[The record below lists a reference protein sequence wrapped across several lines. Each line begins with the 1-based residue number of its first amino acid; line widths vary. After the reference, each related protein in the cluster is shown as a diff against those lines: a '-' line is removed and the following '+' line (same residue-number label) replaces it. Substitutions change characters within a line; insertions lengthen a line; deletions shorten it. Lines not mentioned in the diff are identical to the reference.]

1 MSLFTLIIFNAET
14 SGVSLSFSAD
24 LLNYGV
30 GGMRYE
36 VNSTRQYHILI
47 AIYDTNTIV
56 SIDRAITLLMY
67 HSNAGVIV
75 IVWPYSSNHAHD

>member
-1 MSLFTLIIFNAET
+1 MPHALVKVAIEHNVIVYLDYFFNAET

-36 VNSTRQYHILI
+36 VNSTRQYHILV

-56 SIDRAITLLMY
+56 SLIER
-67 HSNAGVIV
+67 
-75 IVWPYSSNHAHD
+75 